1 MNAPKCKNNNEIHRE
16 NEYIDKANVI
26 ESCTE
31 KGLLFLFHFTLPY
44 KSLVPNKKAFFT
56 FERSATFIMTFK
68 HVFPSLPV
76 SWGIKT
82 CSLGTHKVNYP
93 FTL

>member
-1 MNAPKCKNNNEIHRE
+1 MRLNARIIMKFIEKMSIS
-16 NEYIDKANVI
+16 IKQKVI

-44 KSLVPNKKAFFT
+44 KSLVPNKNAFFT